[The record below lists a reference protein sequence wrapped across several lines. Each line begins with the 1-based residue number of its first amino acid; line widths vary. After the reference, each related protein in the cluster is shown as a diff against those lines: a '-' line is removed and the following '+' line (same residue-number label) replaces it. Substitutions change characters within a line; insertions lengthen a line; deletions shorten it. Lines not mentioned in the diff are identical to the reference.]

1 LFENEIHN
9 GLRVIKSVRMMIARR
24 LVDDGDLSAKF
35 LVALLEDRRVFL
47 DRDGLVQSDNL
58 TEEHHQQL

>member
-9 GLRVIKSVRMMIARR
+9 GLRVIESVRMMIARR

-58 TEEHHQQL
+58 TEEYHQQL

>member
-9 GLRVIKSVRMMIARR
+9 GLRVIESVRMMIARR

-58 TEEHHQQL
+58 REVHHQQL

>member
-1 LFENEIHN
+1 MFENEIHN
-9 GLRVIKSVRMMIARR
+9 GLRVIESVRMMIARR

-58 TEEHHQQL
+58 TEEYHQQL